1 MNLRWISLG
10 ENEDQESMGHYFW
23 ILPRDSGTVCWTPAT
38 ANCNLVKVQDKTKIP
53 LCSVQFMFIGLF
65 SSCLTPIINLCSVVF
80 LLRSFVSGQ
89 IVPGLNKSQLWQIL
103 RSMHGIIGSNGPC
116 PAPPMLASHWS
127 ASLFTGLWLAEAVTR
142 LNEAHQDKLTCS
154 LQFCCSFNCLEVSGI
169 ISFNLSRFFSR
180 FKAKRTKNRD
190 KLISS
195 ILLDPMR
202 GAGVMSP
209 GAGAGREM
217 RRAERI
223 LGTLSTTSDWQSPW
237 LRRII
242 LLNITTYALI
252 FTRSMNHVSEKISQ
266 VWSQV
271 SSEGAGHISRTK
283 PGPPSLSQATFDIFD
298 KLPRRSLP
306 QGEPEIFCLD
316 RDLNCFW
323 RIAENN

>member
-1 MNLRWISLG
+1 
-10 ENEDQESMGHYFW
+10 
-23 ILPRDSGTVCWTPAT
+23 
-38 ANCNLVKVQDKTKIP
+38 
-53 LCSVQFMFIGLF
+53 MFIGLF

-89 IVPGLNKSQLWQIL
+89 IVPGLNKSRLWQIL

-154 LQFCCSFNCLEVSGI
+154 LQFCCSFNCLGVSGI
-169 ISFNLSRFFSR
+169 ISFNLSRFFSL
-180 FKAKRTKNRD
+180 FKAKRTTHRD
-190 KLISS
+190 RLFLISS

-209 GAGAGREM
+209 RAGAGREM

-223 LGTLSTTSDWQSPW
+223 LGTLSTTSDNPHLW
-237 LRRII
+237 RII
-242 LLNITTYALI
+242 FPNITTYELI
-252 FTRSMNHVSEKISQ
+252 FTRSMNHGSEKISY

-283 PGPPSLSQATFDIFD
+283 LGPPSLFHATFDIFD

-316 RDLNCFW
+316 RDLNCLR